1 MRALKLSLL
10 MILLTGSAAAQS
22 SSTVSDPSGVTV
34 LNINWRR
41 VEPVNP
47 KLNDRIL
54 TNADS
59 GARRAV
65 NTARTNEANS
75 ARENGLNPPPP
86 ALLTYPASPEA
97 PPVVRPWSGYICE
110 VTVKNT
116 GAKTI
121 RQLVFDYS
129 FTDPRTQ
136 RTVGHRQFKSKVKI
150 HPGMTA
156 KVAVRTSS
164 RPVGTVAAAPAGPNQ
179 PAQSAEQI
187 VIQKIKYA
195 DGSVWQRSAK

>member
-1 MRALKLSLL
+1 MRALKFTIL

-22 SSTVSDPSGVTV
+22 PSTGPDPSGVTV

-41 VEPVNP
+41 VDPVNP
-47 KLNDRIL
+47 KLNDRIF
-54 TNADS
+54 TNVDS

-65 NTARTNEANS
+65 NTARINQANS

-86 ALLTYPASPEA
+86 ALLSQPASPDS
-97 PPVVRPWSGYICE
+97 PPVFRPWSGYICE
-110 VTVKNT
+110 VTVKNN

-136 RTVGHRQFKSKVKI
+136 RTVGRRQFKSKVKI
-150 HPGMTA
+150 HPGTTA

-164 RPVGTVAAAPAGPNQ
+164 RPVGTVAATSAGPNS
-179 PAQSAEQI
+179 PAQSPDQI